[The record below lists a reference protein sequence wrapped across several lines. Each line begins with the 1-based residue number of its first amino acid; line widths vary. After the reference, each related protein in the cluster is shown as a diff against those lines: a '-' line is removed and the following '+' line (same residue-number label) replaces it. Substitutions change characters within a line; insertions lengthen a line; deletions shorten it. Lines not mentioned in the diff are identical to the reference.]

1 MPKQDITIAFDAL
14 AELVL
19 KTKFDCDIP
28 KNLEVVD
35 IELRHDI
42 EQLILSIDVPNPKE
56 IKISLFNNDGSQSYS
71 HLCEKNTPQL
81 TLERLT
87 SRLMDFSNIDFRK
100 VEIKYGDGHTK
111 EVELTEL
118 KNLDFSGTNLSNSN
132 FSGLKLTNID
142 INTAILFCTNFK
154 NCNMKKVDLGKGGV
168 IG

>member
-42 EQLILSIDVPNPKE
+42 EQLILSINVPNPKE
-56 IKISLFNNDGSQSYS
+56 INISLVNNDGSQSYS
-71 HLCEKNTPQL
+71 HSCEKNTPQQ

-100 VEIKYGDGHTK
+100 VEIKHGDGHTK
-111 EVELTEL
+111 VVKLTEL
-118 KNLDFSGTNLSNSN
+118 KNLDFSDTNLSNSN
-132 FSGLKLTNID
+132 FSGLKLTNVD
-142 INTAILFCTNFK
+142 ISAAILFCTNFK
-154 NCNMKKVDLGKGGV
+154 NCDIKKVDLGKGGV